1 MGKTFTKQL
10 TAAYENVLA
19 AMKRLEMMT
28 IVFSVIIAALL
39 GFILFQS

>member
-10 TAAYENVLA
+10 TGAYENVVA
-19 AMKRLEMMT
+19 SMKRLEMMT